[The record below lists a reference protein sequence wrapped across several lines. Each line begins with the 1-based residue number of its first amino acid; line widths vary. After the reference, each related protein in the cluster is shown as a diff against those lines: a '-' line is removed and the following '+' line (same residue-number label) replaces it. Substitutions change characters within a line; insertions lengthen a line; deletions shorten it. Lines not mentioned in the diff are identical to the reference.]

1 MSATAPD
8 FIRAA
13 FSLRDRVVLDDD
25 SLNVQASSSAVPVPA
40 VTVIGSRIRITEGQ
54 HTDYYRVT
62 SAQTG
67 IVVGSLMEWVAVG
80 IAPKAVRAYSAAAT
94 VAFEPYAAAKANI
107 PTQTTKVSQ
116 GHGIDLLTYF
126 EMIGGQD
133 SDLSFSARAGGP
145 QASLAVSGTVLTLAG
160 KVAGSMSATV
170 TAFDRA
176 QGRPTETFRIV
187 VGVENRAPASSRA
200 IGNPSIRVGQTVTYD
215 LDDYFSDPDGDAL
228 SYTFTGVNAS
238 DPTAAAGVSL
248 AGSVLS
254 VAGQLQGTVTLV
266 VTATDQLL
274 TISQQVHVTVP
285 ANQRP
290 IIADH
295 LQPQGVA
302 LGGQPA
308 TVQLD
313 DFFRDPDGTALG
325 YTIQWE
331 EGAPADQYRQEVWYP
346 HTTSGSS
353 GLTMDS
359 AFPYPPGSGPPWGS
373 GSPWTIPHGTPF
385 VQIGTY
391 GGVLQTTRR
400 TTHGARAAGWDSRT
414 RKVRFTNL
422 VFTDANP
429 AGASSTD
436 VRGLFG
442 PGADVAWPSVA
453 GQVLSLAPG
462 ESPGHR
468 TLYVEAWDVAGLAA
482 SQFAVVSLGRP
493 PARIAVPDQALIAGA
508 DAVVR
513 LDTFFSDPDG
523 DALVY
528 TLAVSTPE
536 VVTAGLVSRQVVT
549 AGSVSVEQDLHL
561 HGLGAGT
568 TNVTVT
574 ATDPIGLAVS
584 ATVAVTVTPTA
595 VSVADPLV
603 SVAFVKRGIPELFET
618 EGEAATV
625 VRTATLPAFPVDSW
639 RRVERNYA
647 YGPDYPTERNRGYGP
662 TFSTNDPRYPFLLA
676 LVESFDGYSYV
687 PHADEIGGWT
697 PKAGIRSG
705 PASDYAGNVAL
716 DSSLPIWARTSL
728 PAIGDSFF
736 PVGYEQGAVIIT
748 NVSVRNAYISD
759 NPRRISIQVTL
770 NQTITAALGQ
780 RWSWAYGDW
789 IAWKGRETRTELPV
803 RVVRSP
809 RTPSEYV
816 TYDEF
821 LASDVL
827 YLVSDTDPALTTPG
841 TVIEFQSGETATV
854 DNAILRR
861 YRGSPLFWE
870 AKVSYRR
877 SS

>member
-1 MSATAPD
+1 MSATGPD
-8 FIRAA
+8 FIRAR
-13 FSLRDRVVLDDD
+13 FSLRDHIILGDD
-25 SLNVQASSSAVPVPA
+25 SLNLQASSSAVPVPA
-40 VTVIGSRIRITEGQ
+40 VTLIGSRIRVTEGQ

-80 IAPKAVRAYSAAAT
+80 IAPKAVRTMTRAAT
-94 VAFEPYAAAKANI
+94 IAFEPYAAAKANI
-107 PTQTTKVSQ
+107 PTQDTKVGQ
-116 GHGIDLLTYF
+116 GHGIELLDYF

-145 QASLAVSGTVLTLAG
+145 QAALAVSGTVLTLAG

-176 QGRPTETFRIV
+176 QGRPTETFSIV

-200 IGNPSIRVGQTVTYD
+200 IGNPTVRVGQRVTYD
-215 LDDYFSDPDGDAL
+215 LSDYFSDPDGDAL
-228 SYTFTGVNAS
+228 SFTFTGVTAS

-254 VAGQLQGTVTLV
+254 VTGQLKGAVTLD

-274 TISQQVHVTVP
+274 TISQQVKVTVP

-290 IIADH
+290 INVDH
-295 LQPQGVA
+295 LQSQGVA
-302 LGGQPA
+302 LGGQPT

-325 YTIQWE
+325 YTVQWE
-331 EGAPADQYRQEVWYP
+331 EGDPASQFRQEIWYP

-373 GSPWTIPHGTPF
+373 GSPWVIPHGTPF
-385 VQIGTY
+385 VQMGTY
-391 GGVLQTTRR
+391 GGVMRTTRR
-400 TTHGARAAGWDSRT
+400 TTHGAKTARWNQRSRV
-414 RKVRFTNL
+414 VRFTN
-422 VFTDANP
+422 VIFSDNNP

-442 PGADVAWPSVA
+442 PKADVAWPSVA

-528 TLAVSTPE
+528 TIAVITPQ

-561 HGLGAGT
+561 HGLGAG
-568 TNVTVT
+568 
-574 ATDPIGLAVS
+574 GL
-584 ATVAVTVTPTA
+584 T
-595 VSVADPLV
+595 
-603 SVAFVKRGIPELFET
+603 
-618 EGEAATV
+618 
-625 VRTATLPAFPVDSW
+625 
-639 RRVERNYA
+639 
-647 YGPDYPTERNRGYGP
+647 
-662 TFSTNDPRYPFLLA
+662 
-676 LVESFDGYSYV
+676 
-687 PHADEIGGWT
+687 
-697 PKAGIRSG
+697 
-705 PASDYAGNVAL
+705 
-716 DSSLPIWARTSL
+716 
-728 PAIGDSFF
+728 
-736 PVGYEQGAVIIT
+736 
-748 NVSVRNAYISD
+748 
-759 NPRRISIQVTL
+759 
-770 NQTITAALGQ
+770 
-780 RWSWAYGDW
+780 
-789 IAWKGRETRTELPV
+789 
-803 RVVRSP
+803 
-809 RTPSEYV
+809 
-816 TYDEF
+816 
-821 LASDVL
+821 
-827 YLVSDTDPALTTPG
+827 
-841 TVIEFQSGETATV
+841 
-854 DNAILRR
+854 
-861 YRGSPLFWE
+861 
-870 AKVSYRR
+870 
-877 SS
+877 